1 MNMLD
6 KILVVINTV
15 LENRS
20 QNKLESIDLNMSLR
34 NDLGFDS
41 LDLAEF
47 TVRIESIFDIDV
59 FEDGI
64 VDTIGEIVNKLNK

>member
-1 MNMLD
+1 MLD

-20 QNKLESIDLNMSLR
+20 KNKLDSIDLNMSLR

-47 TVRIESIFDIDV
+47 TVRIESVFDIDV

>member
-1 MNMLD
+1 MLD
-6 KILVVINTV
+6 KILLVINTV

-20 QNKLESIDLNMSLR
+20 KNKLDSIDLNMSLR

-47 TVRIESIFDIDV
+47 TVRIESVFDIDV